1 MNIINNKGVKN
12 MLKYIPN
19 MITLTRIILIP
30 VYIFYFSKG
39 NYTFAGIFFS
49 ISALTDFFDGFIA
62 RKFNLTSRLGKI
74 LDPLADKITII
85 SILIILT
92 VLDIIPGILSSIILI
107 RELFILTGSIL
118 AYYLGVKNVVEPS
131 KIGKLAIFLLY
142 IALAARILNVELI
155 GMILLYIV
163 IPLNIYSGVKYVV
176 GTWHKIDFRRK

>member
-1 MNIINNKGVKN
+1 

-30 VYIFYFSKG
+30 VYIYYFSKG

-49 ISALTDFFDGFIA
+49 ISALTDFLDGFIA
-62 RKFNLTSRLGKI
+62 RKFNLTTRLGKI

-92 VLDIIPGILSSIILI
+92 VLDIIPDILASIILL

-118 AYYLGVKNVVEPS
+118 AYYLGIKNVVEPS
-131 KIGKLAIFLLY
+131 KIGKLSIFLLY

-176 GTWHKIDFRRK
+176 DTWHKIDLENEEL

>member
-1 MNIINNKGVKN
+1 MVSLLLKMNIINNKGVNN

-62 RKFNLTSRLGKI
+62 RKFNLTTRLGKI

-118 AYYLGVKNVVEPS
+118 AYYLGVK
-131 KIGKLAIFLLY
+131 KL
-142 IALAARILNVELI
+142 ILNLAKKKRNY
-155 GMILLYIV
+155 LRYCL
-163 IPLNIYSGVKYVV
+163 
-176 GTWHKIDFRRK
+176 